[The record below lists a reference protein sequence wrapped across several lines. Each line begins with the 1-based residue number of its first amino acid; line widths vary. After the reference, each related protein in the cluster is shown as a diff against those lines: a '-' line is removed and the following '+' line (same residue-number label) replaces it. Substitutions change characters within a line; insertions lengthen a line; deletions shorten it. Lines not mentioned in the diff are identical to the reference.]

1 MSKGLA
7 LLTSILVIACFV
19 AAGVT
24 ISYQN
29 YGWMT
34 AAIIAGFFI
43 MGAGIFAKRKGQ

>member
-7 LLTSILVIACFV
+7 LLTAILVIACFV

-34 AAIIAGFFI
+34 VAILTGFVI